1 MKKTSLFILL
11 TLFTFSL
18 SESNI
23 KIRFQSIYTLIW
35 INEIDKVLDSISK
48 KMKLSNLMIKQIQ
61 DCMSAMPYAEY

>member
-23 KIRFQSIYTLIW
+23 KICFQSIYGLIW

-48 KMKLSNLMIKQIQ
+48 KMKLSNLMIKKI
-61 DCMSAMPYAEY
+61 